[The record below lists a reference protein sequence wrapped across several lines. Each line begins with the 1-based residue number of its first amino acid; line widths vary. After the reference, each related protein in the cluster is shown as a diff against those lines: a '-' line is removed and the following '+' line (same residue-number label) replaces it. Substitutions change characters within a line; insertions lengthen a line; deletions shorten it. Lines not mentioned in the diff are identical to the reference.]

1 MPRVKRGTLHLKRR
15 KNILKQTKGYRWGR
29 KSKIKLAQTA
39 ILKAGVN
46 AYRDRRNKKRER
58 KGIWHV
64 QINAAARELNTT
76 FSKLMGAL
84 HKKQIALDKKSLSML
99 ARTYPQ
105 VWQKLVHSV

>member
-58 KGIWHV
+58 KSIWHV

-76 FSKLMGAL
+76 FSKFMGAM
-84 HKKQIALDKKSLSML
+84 HKKQITLDKKSLSAL
-99 ARTYPQ
+99 ARSYPQ
-105 VWQKLVHSV
+105 IWQKLVSSV

>member
-58 KGIWHV
+58 KGIWHGH
-64 QINAAARELNTT
+64 INAAARELNTT
-76 FSKLMGAL
+76 FSKLTGAL
-84 HKKQIALDKKSLSML
+84 HKKQIALDKKSLALL
-99 ARTYPQ
+99 ARSYPQ
-105 VWQKLVHSV
+105 IWQKLVQSV

>member
-58 KGIWHV
+58 KGIWHI
-64 QINAAARELNTT
+64 QINAAAREFGTT

-84 HKKQIALDKKSLSML
+84 HKKQIVLDKKSLSNI
-99 ARTYPQ
+99 ARSYPQ
-105 VWQKLVHSV
+105 VWQKLIHGI

>member
-15 KNILKQTKGYRWGR
+15 KNILSQTKGYRWGR

-76 FSKLMGAL
+76 YSKFMGAL
-84 HKKQIALDKKSLSML
+84 HKKKIALDKKSLSAL
-99 ARTYPQ
+99 ARSYPQ
-105 VWQKLVHSV
+105 IWQKLILSV